1 MADRRCPYCG
11 ELVPSN
17 SLTCPKCYKRIP
29 KEPEPAP
36 RREERRET
44 GGKRDY
50 SRKIAVFLCLIPGLF
65 GLLGLGLVYRN
76 PRQKR
81 GYIALVIG
89 LLVFVAAAFLTMGG
103 FTIFLAVP
111 FWIVYVLMYLG
122 CLALIG
128 LDNFSVRVF

>member
-1 MADRRCPYCG
+1 MADRRCPNCG

-17 SLTCPKCYKRIP
+17 SLTCPKCYKRLP
-29 KEPEPAP
+29 KEPEPV
-36 RREERRET
+36 RKEERRES
-44 GGKRDY
+44 GGKREY
-50 SRKIAVFLCLIPGLF
+50 SRRIAVLLCLIPGLF

-89 LLVFVAAAFLTMGG
+89 FLVFVAAVFLTMGG

-111 FWIVYVLMYLG
+111 CWIIYVLMYLG